1 MLFPDSLPG
10 LIRMT
15 HRFARRVVHPLDC
28 APMGAAP
35 PQGDRSLLSLA
46 GCDEEPHPGLRQVD
60 RCDEFGGAVNRPSYG
75 RRIELERQP
84 LADADAAD
92 LVDRSRAQRSGRRCV
107 K

>member
-1 MLFPDSLPG
+1 
-10 LIRMT
+10 MT
-15 HRFARRVVHPLDC
+15 HRFARRVVHPWTV
-28 APMGAAP
+28 P
-35 PQGDRSLLSLA
+35 PWGGSSSGGSISTVVA
-46 GCDEEPHPGLRQVD
+46 GCDEEPHPGPRQVG
-60 RCDEFGGAVNRPSYG
+60 RCDEFGGAVDRPSYG